1 MLLIIAFFV
10 KIIPR
15 LNWVDGMILPV
26 IIAGGVGSRL
36 WPVSKDLLPKQFIC
50 FPQFK
55 ESLFQK
61 TVKRIAGIPNV
72 LPPLVICGKSHHP
85 LVGEQLRSIEQS
97 DGTIMLEPIGRGTAP
112 ACAMAALLAKQ
123 RDPDT
128 QLLILPADH
137 LIRELASFRQAIKE
151 AIPAALEGY
160 LVTFGIKPETASTGY
175 GYIEK
180 GGQIDGTSCFEVSRC
195 AEKPEESV
203 AES

>member
-10 KIIPR
+10 KIITR

-72 LPPLVICGKSHHP
+72 LPPLVICGKSHNT
-85 LVGEQLRSIEQS
+85 LVGEQLISIDQT
-97 DGTIMLEPIGRGTAP
+97 DGTIMLEPSGR
-112 ACAMAALLAKQ
+112 
-123 RDPDT
+123 
-128 QLLILPADH
+128 
-137 LIRELASFRQAIKE
+137 
-151 AIPAALEGY
+151 
-160 LVTFGIKPETASTGY
+160 
-175 GYIEK
+175 
-180 GGQIDGTSCFEVSRC
+180 
-195 AEKPEESV
+195 
-203 AES
+203 